1 MARIAFIGLGQMG
14 APMARRLVE
23 AGHEV
28 AVWNRTASKAQP
40 LLDAG
45 ARGAT
50 SPRDAA
56 AGAEAIITML
66 ADPEALD
73 AVLFG
78 DDGAAG
84 AMGPG
89 VTLIEMSTVGPDSIR
104 DVGGRLARGVELVDA
119 PVLGTVPQATD
130 GSLKIFVGATDTQFE
145 RWRPL
150 FEAMGTPFH
159 LGARGAGAAMK
170 LVANSTL
177 GALQATLGEA
187 LALADALDLP
197 EDAVLDVL
205 ADSPIGVTVK
215 NKRRF
220 IDSGSYPPNF
230 KLRLAAKDMRLVTET
245 AERRGLRP
253 RVGIAAREWFED
265 AAEADFGD
273 LDYSAVIAHVRGRP
287 AEA

>member
-28 AVWNRTASKAQP
+28 ALWNRTASKAQP
-40 LLDAG
+40 LVDAG

-50 SPRDAA
+50 SPRDAS

-89 VTLIEMSTVGPDSIR
+89 VTVIEMSTVGPDSIR
-104 DVGGRLARGVELVDA
+104 DVGARLPGGVELVDA
-119 PVLGTVPQATD
+119 PVLGTVPQATG
-130 GSLKIFVGATDTQFE
+130 GSLRIFVGATDAQFE

-159 LGARGAGAAMK
+159 LGPRGAGAAMK

-177 GALQATLGEA
+177 GTLQATLGEA

-197 EDAVLDVL
+197 EDTVLDVL

-215 NKRRF
+215 SKRRF

-230 KLRLAAKDMRLVTET
+230 KLRLATKDMRLVTET

-253 RVGIAAREWFED
+253 RVGTAAREWFED